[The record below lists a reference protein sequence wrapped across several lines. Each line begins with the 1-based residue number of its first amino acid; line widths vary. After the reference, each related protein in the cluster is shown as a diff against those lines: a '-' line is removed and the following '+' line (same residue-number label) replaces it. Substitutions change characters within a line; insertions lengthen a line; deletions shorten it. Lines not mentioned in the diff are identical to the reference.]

1 MLIYLEK
8 EKVIDGKKLNNR
20 TIIQDQNSIESQ
32 TKGNLYW
39 KFIFLTSIAERNKK
53 TPSILKQTGDGTISG
68 KN

>member
-32 TKGNLYW
+32 TKGNLSW
-39 KFIFLTSIAERNKK
+39 KIIFLTSIAERNKK
-53 TPSILKQTGDGTISG
+53 PLQF
-68 KN
+68 